1 MPSNHLILC
10 RPLLLLLPIFPSIGV
25 FSSESAIHISWSK
38 YWSFSFSISATKEYS
53 GLIYFKIEWF
63 DLLAFQGTLKRLL
76 QHRSLKASILQRS
89 AFSIVHLSHLYMSTG
104 PLYPAQMGLIL
115 FRKPNN
121 INSLAAILW
130 FLSIYFVFTPIPRKE
145 RLKQPT

>member
-25 FSSESAIHISWSK
+25 FSSESAIHIRWSK
-38 YWSFSFSISATKEYS
+38 YWSFSFSISPSKEYS

-130 FLSIYFVFTPIPRKE
+130 FVSIYSVFTPIPRKE

>member
-38 YWSFSFSISATKEYS
+38 YWSFSFSISASKEYS

>member
-38 YWSFSFSISATKEYS
+38 YWSFSFSISASKEYS

-89 AFSIVHLSHLYMSTG
+89 AVSLVHLSHLYMSTG